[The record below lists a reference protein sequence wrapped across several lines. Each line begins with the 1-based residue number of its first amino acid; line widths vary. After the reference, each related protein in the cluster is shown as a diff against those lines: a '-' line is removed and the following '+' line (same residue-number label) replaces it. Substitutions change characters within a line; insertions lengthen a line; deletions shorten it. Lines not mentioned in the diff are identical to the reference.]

1 MKSSYNRKGLYNG
14 YDKNHKEREALDYYA
29 SPTCEVEN
37 ILNIIQLPL
46 ENSTIL
52 EPCCG
57 AMHMV
62 NGILNYLQDKNA
74 TILARDIKDRQGK
87 IEDKRV
93 KVEYGQDFFDDNYK
107 IDEEVDYIIMNPPY
121 SVIEP
126 FMIRALEIPKKGL
139 LMLCRLQTLEGI
151 GRYENV
157 FKDNPPTD
165 IYVYINRISCFKNG
179 DFSSKSANAQAYCWL
194 YYNLKNKTKETKVHW
209 IYRSKS
215 Y

>member
-37 ILNIIQLPL
+37 ILNIMQLPL
-46 ENSTIL
+46 EDSIIL

-57 AMHMV
+57 AMHMA

-74 TILARDIKDRQGK
+74 IILARDIKDRQGK

-194 YYNLKNKTKETKVHW
+194 YWRLEDKIKETKVHW